1 MTEEILFREG
11 AASSL
16 TRAEAPAVTQSVPV
30 CLMRRVGVTW
40 GQMRIRWE
48 SDREGQKRLGGAE
61 MRWPAYQRTLEAQA
75 WVL

>member
-1 MTEEILFREG
+1 
-11 AASSL
+11 
-16 TRAEAPAVTQSVPV
+16 
-30 CLMRRVGVTW
+30 MRRVGVTW